1 MFRIEELRGAL
12 PMKTSLTMIAFAFF
26 LTTSAAGADIQG
38 KVQPDPTDPKKACRG
53 FKPHELCFERPR
65 DGVAR
70 VEYLSEPF
78 YAVILK
84 TTEPCMITEE
94 ERLQSQALF
103 PRSKVFSMR
112 FQCND
117 NIEEN
122 IAYTNVDSK
131 FGFLAVY
138 AGTTLEEAKKRL
150 AEVNAA
156 GRFPGANIRKMQ
168 AKLVYP

>member
-1 MFRIEELRGAL
+1 
-12 PMKTSLTMIAFAFF
+12 MKTARTIIAFAFF
-26 LTTSAAGADIQG
+26 LVPAAAGVDSQG
-38 KVQPDPTDPKKACRG
+38 KVQPDPTGPQRACRG
-53 FKPHELCFERPR
+53 LKPHELCFERPR

-70 VEYLSEPF
+70 AEYLSEPF

-94 ERLQSQALF
+94 ERLQAQALF

-112 FQCND
+112 FQCSD
-117 NIEEN
+117 NFEEN
-122 IAYTNVDSK
+122 ITYTNVDAK
-131 FGFLAVY
+131 FGFIAVY

-150 AEVNAA
+150 AEVNAT
-156 GRFPGANIRKMQ
+156 GKFPGANIRKMQ